1 MISSYTLT
9 GQPVNPSAQITPVSF
24 RLSSGAESFYRWI
37 WRWHEQTG
45 DVHPST
51 GYFARKQRVT
61 ERTVY
66 NWLRALKQAGRI
78 QTEVEEGIERR
89 IIPVVPPPPTPSASK
104 PRGTSK
110 RPRRISPAP
119 PVEVPEQAAIPG
131 APTVPTV
138 APTPALTHA
147 VSGAISG
154 VVFRGL
160 TSKTQ
165 HTQDATTCTTQESE
179 PSASVVALIQE
190 GVFPPVAAQLL
201 VEYGEEAVIEQV
213 EALPHRSARDRAAM
227 LVKSIRETWSIPAA
241 LRRQREKEQQEAQ
254 KAAKQAA
261 EVILAR
267 KQAEERQKRE
277 KRLSELS
284 DGERA
289 ALEQRAR
296 EEILREKGKIAR
308 DAEQRNGPIWRG
320 MLQCKMLFLLA
331 VNSG

>member
-104 PRGTSK
+104 RRGTSK

-119 PVEVPEQAAIPG
+119 PVVAPQPTAIPG
-131 APTVPTV
+131 SPAVPTP
-138 APTPALTHA
+138 APTPAPAPA

-190 GVFPPVAAQLL
+190 GVFPPVAARLL
-201 VEYGEEAVIEQV
+201 AEYGEEAVTEQV
-213 EALPHRSARDRAAM
+213 EALPHRSARDRAAV
-227 LVKSIRETWSIPAA
+227 LVKSIRERWPIPAA

-254 KAAKQAA
+254 KAAKRGAEAA
-261 EVILAR
+261 LAR
-267 KQAEERQKRE
+267 KHAEERQERE
-277 KRLSELS
+277 KRLSGLS
-284 DGERA
+284 EAERKT
-289 ALEQRAR
+289 LEEQAQ
-296 EEILREKGKIAR
+296 EEVLRERGAAAR
-308 DAEQRNGPIWRG
+308 LAERLNGPAWKAMVRK
-320 MLQCKMLFLLA
+320 KMLSRLA